1 MPVVNLT
8 ANVIKR
14 LHCPEGKRRIEYCD
28 RQSPGFY
35 VEVRRTTPG
44 KGTYYLRHTTEQK
57 KNQHF
62 KLGTTTEISLSQARK
77 KAKTLRAELV
87 MEKTPQKA
95 QKSTK
100 AVPTIKA
107 FVEEKYLDY
116 IKTRKRSWKTD
127 YTHLRSRV
135 IPAFGDKRL
144 DEVSHADVA
153 QFHNRMR
160 NEGRAPATCDRQLM
174 IIRALYAVAMEWEL
188 VDSNPAKSVK
198 LFKEDNKRE
207 RYLDEAETKRL
218 LDVLLKDRNRP
229 VCCIVLFLLSTG
241 ARVGEALKAKWS
253 DIDLTK
259 QTWRIPV
266 SNAKSKKERIVPLN
280 TSALQVLVEARRE
293 CGGQEWIFVSPKT
306 QAPFKSITLVWHRL
320 RDKAG
325 LPDFRLHDCRH
336 TYASKLVGAGRSL
349 YEVQQILGHSNPKV
363 TERYAHLSQD
373 SLLSAA
379 SSANWTYESD
389 DDNHGEGSDN
399 NVGDSTEEDDAPITS
414 RVRKAS

>member
-1 MPVVNLT
+1 MPVVDLS
-8 ANVIKR
+8 AHLVKR

-28 RQSPGFY
+28 RQHPGFY

-44 KGTYYLRHTTEQK
+44 KGTYYLRHTTDQK

-87 MEKTPQKA
+87 MEKTPQTA

-100 AVPTIKA
+100 AVPTVKA
-107 FVEEKYLDY
+107 FVEEQYLDY

-127 YTHLRSRV
+127 YTHLRSKV
-135 IPAFGDKRL
+135 IPAFGDKHL

-218 LDVLLKDRNRP
+218 LDVLLHDRNRP
-229 VCCIVLFLLSTG
+229 VCCIVMFLLSTG
-241 ARVGEALKAKWS
+241 SRVGEALKAKWS
-253 DIDLTK
+253 DIDRTK
-259 QTWRIPV
+259 QSWRIPV

-280 TSALQVLVEARRE
+280 TSALQVLKEAKRE

-379 SSANWTYESD
+379 SSANWTYDTD
-389 DDNHGEGSDN
+389 DDDHEEGNDN
-399 NVGDSTEEDDAPITS
+399 EHANVTSADSVPIATPIHPTS
-414 RVRKAS
+414 